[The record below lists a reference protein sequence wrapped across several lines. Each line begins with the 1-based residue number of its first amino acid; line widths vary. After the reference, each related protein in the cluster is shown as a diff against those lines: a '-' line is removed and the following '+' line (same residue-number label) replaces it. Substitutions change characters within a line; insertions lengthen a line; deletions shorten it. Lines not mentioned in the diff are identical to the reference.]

1 MKLDMVLRIGLKTE
15 EKQSKR
21 EPFQEMQREKER
33 ERESGGGFRMMKGE
47 LNQGAF

>member
-1 MKLDMVLRIGLKTE
+1 MKFDMVLRIGLKTE

-21 EPFQEMQREKER
+21 EPFQEMQRE
-33 ERESGGGFRMMKGE
+33 RESGGGFRMMKGE